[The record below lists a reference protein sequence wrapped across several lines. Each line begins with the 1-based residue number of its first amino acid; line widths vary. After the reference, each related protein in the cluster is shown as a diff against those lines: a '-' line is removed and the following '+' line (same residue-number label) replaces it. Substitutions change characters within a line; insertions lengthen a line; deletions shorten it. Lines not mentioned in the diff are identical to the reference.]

1 MKISFLFLFIS
12 CSWAVQAQIQA
23 FNFAQR
29 NTFYGIGGYSFT
41 QQTFLNGVQA
51 NPYVVSGPSPQNDFT
66 YVVSATGG
74 IKNILNA
81 ISTNTTNTSISIKF
95 NGNNVRKFSCQPVAL
110 NAGGINVTLDDIQLT
125 ATTNLGNSATQTG
138 GFNSGAFVGFNVT
151 GNENEYIVSI
161 TAAFPTTPSPAALV
175 TLAGIMVGDNTP
187 QNVALHLDGVNDFVS
202 IPNNVGNFAANQEF
216 TVTCW
221 VKPDATQTDIGQQ
234 DNDFLEKW
242 DGTGGYPFVMRY
254 LNQTAGANNG
264 KVQIARYDGTN
275 GPNIMSTAKI
285 NDGQWHHVAMTVASG
300 SPKTMSLYIDGILQ
314 GSTTDNTNA
323 TTTNNSPLYI
333 GVRGI
338 QGRYFKGEIDEIRI
352 WNVAKTPT
360 QIADE
365 RFCKTPNAINLQ
377 AAYNFSNGVPHGT
390 NTLISQIN
398 EASNSANNGTL
409 NNFAKTGD
417 ASNFVTG
424 QVKYVNN
431 TPNIGNKNGSSWAN
445 AYDTLRSALTA
456 NTCNDLF
463 EIYVAKGTSAYK
475 SSTTNNKNDNFNIL
489 SGMKIY
495 GGFAGTEKSINE
507 RNLALIHSTN
517 ETTLSGDLGSND
529 TPFVFTSNRNDNSYF
544 VVNIG
549 KDVVFDGF
557 KVIGGRYDGIYGNS
571 VNCKISN
578 CRIIDNEEGLNIRT
592 SNIIVA
598 NCIITGNNGHGIYD
612 DIGET
617 SNYQNCLI
625 ANNGQ
630 HGISFI
636 NLYSDLNII
645 NCTIASNGRNGIS
658 ITPSTITSTTPFSNT
673 IKNTIIKDNANG
685 GISNIMQAATTNTF
699 TNSLIQGET
708 STANGNLVGTTNPQF
723 VSPVA
728 NTVKSDAGNYRL
740 KWCSKAIGAG
750 DNVGINPLD
759 LDRNPRNFNATADM
773 GAYEFLGNTPSQV
786 NNSSITGTIDSP
798 TYAGGAIQTITS
810 TAKILAP
817 AGAIDFKAPN
827 SITLNPGF
835 EARGMGKYFEARIGP
850 NVACSN

>member
-29 NTFYGIGGYSFT
+29 NTFYGIGGYAFT
-41 QQTFLNGVQA
+41 QQGFSNGVQA
-51 NPYVVSGPSPQNDFT
+51 NPYLVLGPSPQNVFS
-66 YVVSATGG
+66 YAVSAVGG
-74 IKNILNA
+74 ITNRSNA
-81 ISTNTTNTSISIKF
+81 ISTNTANTPISIQLH
-95 NGNNVRKFSCQPVAL
+95 GNNVRKFSCQPVAL
-110 NAGGINVTLDDIQLT
+110 NTFGNPTSDDIQLT
-125 ATTNLGNSATQTG
+125 ATTNLGNTATQTG
-138 GFNSGAFVGFNVT
+138 GFNSGAFVGFSVT

-161 TAAFPTTPSPAALV
+161 AATFPTTPSPAAFL

-187 QNVALHLDGVNDFVS
+187 QNVALHLDGVNDYVS

-221 VKPDATQTDIGQQ
+221 VKPDPTQTDIGQQ

-314 GSTTDNTNA
+314 GSVTDNTNA

-352 WNVAKTPT
+352 WNVAKTAT
-360 QIADE
+360 QLADE
-365 RFCKTPNAINLQ
+365 RFCKTPNATNLQ

-445 AYDTLRSALTA
+445 AYDNLRSALTD

-475 SSTTNNKNDNFNIL
+475 SSTTNNINDNFNIL
-489 SGMKIY
+489 SGMRIY
-495 GGFAGTEKSINE
+495 GGFAGTEKSINK
-507 RNLALIHSTN
+507 RNLALINSTN

-549 KDVVFDGF
+549 NDVVFDGF
-557 KVIGGRYDGIYGNS
+557 KVIGGRYDGIFGNS

-578 CRIIDNEEGLNIRT
+578 CRITDNEEGLNIRN
-592 SNIIVA
+592 SNKVVA
-598 NCIITGNNGHGIYD
+598 NCIITGNSGSGIYD
-612 DIGET
+612 DEGT

-636 NLYSDLNII
+636 NYYSDLNII
-645 NCTIASNGRNGIS
+645 NCTIASNGINGIS
-658 ITPSTITSTTPFSNT
+658 ITTNFSSTPFDNT
-673 IKNTIIKDNANG
+673 IKNTIIKDNANV
-685 GISNIMQAATTNTF
+685 GISNTIQAATTNTF

-728 NTVKSDAGNYRL
+728 NTVRSDAGDYRL
-740 KWCSKAIGAG
+740 KWCSKAINAG
-750 DNVGINPLD
+750 TNTDISPLD
-759 LDRNPRNFNATADM
+759 LDRNPRNFNGTADM

-786 NNSSITGTIDSP
+786 ATSHITGTIDSP
-798 TYAGGAIQTITS
+798 TYTGGAIQTITS

-817 AGAIDFKAPN
+817 AGAVDFKAPN
-827 SITLNPGF
+827 AILLSPGF
-835 EARGMGKYFEARIGP
+835 EARGMGKYFEAKIGA